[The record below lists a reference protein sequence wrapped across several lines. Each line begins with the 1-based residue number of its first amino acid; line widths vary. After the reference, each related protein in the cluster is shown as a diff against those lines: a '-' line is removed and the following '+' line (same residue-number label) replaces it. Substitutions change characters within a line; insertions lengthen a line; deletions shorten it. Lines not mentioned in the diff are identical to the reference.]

1 MYVGYL
7 YRSVYLHE
15 PSIVPTA
22 LKWQCPPNIPAP
34 PHWGSLVVEVLL
46 HARERL
52 GFCVRIIP
60 AMIVSWYSYLIHYT
74 FVHGLAWTYMM
85 EIMPR
90 IWMFWNFEIYTAN
103 TYILYIYIH
112 IRHIMITKITI
123 LQCHWWLGMT
133 RFINQDYED
142 PENFPVCSHSLNL
155 DLESKTTTAEIQ
167 TFIQTLLLGS
177 CWVWYAIEYRC
188 FPDWNLSLR
197 YLGYHILPVLV
208 YLVVLV
214 WLRTQGNWAVAG
226 YARVI
231 LLQCFSIWE
240 QVVFC
245 HLLVWDDFRGWSF
258 QAMLLCIG

>member
-1 MYVGYL
+1 MAMSTQYPRTPTLRITGS
-7 YRSVYLHE
+7 RSV
-15 PSIVPTA
+15 TT
-22 LKWQCPPNIPAP
+22 
-34 PHWGSLVVEVLL
+34 
-46 HARERL
+46 RERTT
-52 GFCVRIIP
+52 RILCSDYP
-60 AMIVSWYSYLIHYT
+60 CNDCLLVLVLNTLH
-74 FVHGLAWTYMM
+74 VCAWTCMDLYDGNYA
-85 EIMPR
+85 PYLDVLN
-90 IWMFWNFEIYTAN
+90 IWDLHSKHIH
-103 TYILYIYIH
+103 IIYIYIH

-197 YLGYHILPVLV
+197 YLGSHILPVLV